1 MKKVIIFLT
10 IWILF
15 FGALTLVVWINSN
28 KNNLKMYNRDII
40 PQMKDSTVLRQE
52 IGEITNIK
60 NGIFTTPKSIGNN
73 QGELKYKVYTKNKK
87 YNITVVMTMI
97 GKKYVALKY
106 KFNNKILVENN

>member
-1 MKKVIIFLT
+1 MKKVIFFLI
-10 IWILF
+10 IWMLVC
-15 FGALTLVVWINSN
+15 GTLTLVIWINSN

-40 PQMKDSTVLRQE
+40 PQMKNSKVLKQE

-60 NGIFTTPKSIGNN
+60 NGLFVTIKTIGNN

-87 YNITVVMTMI
+87 YHITVVMTMV
-97 GKKYVALKY
+97 GKKYVVLKY